1 MTTAAVV
8 GVAGKHL
15 VHTLLHPPIDVADR
29 SKLFPEQAI
38 SQLNTVGRHR
48 VVCAKSTSHSS
59 KTSCTGR
66 QRQTLKA
73 LKDANAS
80 SASPI
85 ATSAVLEE
93 DEHAQLQQTME
104 ALLLLQKSLLEKQWT
119 LPFDMDDDSRETKS
133 TDSPETAEIVRSK
146 RPSARS
152 RRLASRKN
160 SSICSLKS
168 EIAERISKKNKG
180 TLLSAAFPGQVS
192 KSSRSRLSLLTP
204 EEVIWLS
211 KKIQAGI
218 QLKNIRSRLKAKLG
232 FEPTKA
238 QWAASVNMSLVELNA
253 TLMEY
258 STAKEKL
265 KMSNIRLVLSIA
277 RKYENLGLE
286 MGDLIREGL
295 SGLARGIEKF
305 DASKGYKLSTYV
317 YWWIRQSITKALTE
331 HSKVTP
337 VPRHLQKRLKL
348 ILSAKEELKSKGIVP
363 STQSIAKFLN
373 MSTSMVKNA
382 KKVLEHHLFINLLS
396 LKPFSRLSDIVILK
410 NAGK

>member
-1 MTTAAVV
+1 
-8 GVAGKHL
+8 
-15 VHTLLHPPIDVADR
+15 
-29 SKLFPEQAI
+29 
-38 SQLNTVGRHR
+38 
-48 VVCAKSTSHSS
+48 
-59 KTSCTGR
+59 
-66 QRQTLKA
+66 
-73 LKDANAS
+73 
-80 SASPI
+80 
-85 ATSAVLEE
+85 
-93 DEHAQLQQTME
+93 
-104 ALLLLQKSLLEKQWT
+104 
-119 LPFDMDDDSRETKS
+119 
-133 TDSPETAEIVRSK
+133 
-146 RPSARS
+146 
-152 RRLASRKN
+152 
-160 SSICSLKS
+160 
-168 EIAERISKKNKG
+168 
-180 TLLSAAFPGQVS
+180 
-192 KSSRSRLSLLTP
+192 
-204 EEVIWLS
+204 
-211 KKIQAGI
+211 
-218 QLKNIRSRLKAKLG
+218 
-232 FEPTKA
+232 
-238 QWAASVNMSLVELNA
+238 MSLVELNA